1 MYYPSTSAHEW
12 QLGEPTTRRLRIF
25 AVDPSALVREG
36 KYATIEIPYEKLA
49 PGPVGCLF
57 EVDTADL
64 DTGKKQMEVDPD
76 LDGLKVL
83 LSSGMA
89 PSDSNPAFH
98 AQMVYGVASLV
109 HRTFRRALG
118 RQIPWPFPARDGVT
132 RLRIRPFAGET
143 QNAWYDPNQ
152 GTLNFGYFYANEKP
166 TDGTLPR
173 GIVYTALSH
182 DIVCHEMT
190 HAMLDALRSNFVLQ
204 TSADMSGFHEGF
216 SDLMAL
222 FHHFLHKDALRNA
235 LARSRGNL
243 RDSKYLSHIGQQ
255 FGRASGGVQA
265 LRSACNTELRYDPKM
280 PAHQMGE
287 LLMAAVFDAFCT
299 VYERKTASI
308 MRLATG
314 GTGRLPE
321 GDLPEALVEVLTT
334 RAHNLASQ
342 FLNMLIRAVDYL
354 PPVDVRLGEYLRA
367 IITADSE
374 LVPDDTWNYREALID
389 AFRLRGVYP
398 REVVSLNE
406 DSLLWRPPRRTLAP
420 IKALSFREIYFSG
433 DPGSAVTV
441 GEQIAQAC
449 ELGEHVTG
457 SDTCMEELG
466 LVKNGDPRLEGDA
479 GGPAADRV
487 GAHAASH
494 RARRPDHLRHR
505 RRDPA
510 GAHRAPARRQAR
522 LRDLRRLHA
531 DPRLAGQHPHRR
543 AQERHRRAAHRPSP
557 RLPREPREPAV
568 LEEDRRPVRAAR
580 HDAVP
585 RAVRTGAQAQQGRRP
600 RRLTCRAAASH
611 AEEQTDE
618 IRPGIRGWRCEG
630 HGVRGRRSPSC

>member
-1 MYYPSTSAHEW
+1 MGDFDKYLNPGVDRPSFAQCNHGNTYELGPRVYYPSTSAHEW

-25 AVDPSALVREG
+25 AVDPAALVREG

-57 EVDTADL
+57 EVDTTDL
-64 DTGKKQMEVDPD
+64 DTGKKSMDADPD

-83 LSSGMA
+83 LGSGMT

-152 GTLNFGYFYANEKP
+152 GTLNFGYFYAHEKP

-314 GTGRLPE
+314 GTGRLAE

-406 DSLLWRPPRRTLAP
+406 DSLLWRPPRRSLDP
-420 IKALSFREIYFSG
+420 IKALSFKEIYFSG

-457 SDTCMEELG
+457 SDACMEELG
-466 LVKNGDPRLEGDA
+466 LVKNGDLRLEGDQVKLPRIESVRTLRRIGPDGQTIFDTVA
-479 GGPAADRV
+479 EILQVRNVRPRDGKPGFEIFGGCTLILDSLGNIRIAVLKSVIGERRIDRRLDYLESPASRQFWKKTGDRYV
-487 GAHAASH
+487 QRDTTPFLALCG
-494 RARRPDHLRHR
+494 PVR
-505 RRDPA
+505 RRNKDD
-510 GAHRAPARRQAR
+510 
-522 LRDLRRLHA
+522 DL
-531 DPRLAGQHPHRR
+531 D
-543 AQERHRRAAHRPSP
+543 
-557 RLPREPREPAV
+557 
-568 LEEDRRPVRAAR
+568 D
-580 HDAVP
+580 
-585 RAVRTGAQAQQGRRP
+585 
-600 RRLTCRAAASH
+600 
-611 AEEQTDE
+611 
-618 IRPGIRGWRCEG
+618 
-630 HGVRGRRSPSC
+630 

>member
-1 MYYPSTSAHEW
+1 MGEFDKYLKPGVDRPAFEHCNYGTNYQLGRRVFYESTGAHDW

-57 EVDTADL
+57 EVDTTDL
-64 DTGKKQMEVDPD
+64 DTGQKPIEKDPD
-76 LDGLKVL
+76 LDDLRVL
-83 LSSGMA
+83 LANGMT
-89 PSDSNPAFH
+89 PSDSNRAFH
-98 AQMVYGVASLV
+98 AQMAYGVASLV

-235 LARSRGNL
+235 LARCRGNL
-243 RDSKYLSHIGQQ
+243 RDSPYLSSIGQQ
-255 FGRASGGVQA
+255 FGRASGGVQS

-287 LLMAAVFDAFCT
+287 LLMASVFDAFCT
-299 VYERKTASI
+299 VYQRKTAAI

-321 GDLPEALVEVLTT
+321 GDLPDALVDVLAT
-334 RAHNLASQ
+334 RAYNLASQ

-354 PPVDVRLGEYLRA
+354 PPVDVRLGE
-367 IITADSE
+367 
-374 LVPDDTWNYREALID
+374 
-389 AFRLRGVYP
+389 
-398 REVVSLNE
+398 
-406 DSLLWRPPRRTLAP
+406 
-420 IKALSFREIYFSG
+420 
-433 DPGSAVTV
+433 
-441 GEQIAQAC
+441 
-449 ELGEHVTG
+449 HVTG
-457 SDTCMEELG
+457 SETCMEELG
-466 LVKNGDPRLEGDA
+466 LVKNGDARLEGDQVTPPQIESVRTLRRIGPDGQTIFDTVA
-479 GGPAADRV
+479 EILQVRNVRPRDGKPGFEIYGGCTLILDSLGNVRIAVLKSVIGERRIDRRLDYLESPASRQFWKKTGDRYV
-487 GAHAASH
+487 QRDTTPFLALCG
-494 RARRPDHLRHR
+494 RVR
-505 RRDPA
+505 RRNKD
-510 GAHRAPARRQAR
+510 
-522 LRDLRRLHA
+522 D
-531 DPRLAGQHPHRR
+531 D
-543 AQERHRRAAHRPSP
+543 
-557 RLPREPREPAV
+557 
-568 LEEDRRPVRAAR
+568 ED
-580 HDAVP
+580 
-585 RAVRTGAQAQQGRRP
+585 
-600 RRLTCRAAASH
+600 
-611 AEEQTDE
+611 
-618 IRPGIRGWRCEG
+618 
-630 HGVRGRRSPSC
+630 